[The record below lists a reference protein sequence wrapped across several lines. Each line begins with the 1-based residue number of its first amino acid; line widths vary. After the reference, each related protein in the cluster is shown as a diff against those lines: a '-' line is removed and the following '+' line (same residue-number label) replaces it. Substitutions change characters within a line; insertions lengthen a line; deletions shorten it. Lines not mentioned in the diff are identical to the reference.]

1 MKLLTRFDEV
11 EVGDYLLNYDR
22 LFVKGLILILK
33 VTEILEF
40 AEVFNADCLREITKN
55 HDEWIDVETSAQWGG
70 ELNFLLDEDEVLS
83 YVLMETI

>member
-11 EVGDYLLNYDR
+11 EVGDYLLYYDR

-55 HDEWIDVETSAQWGG
+55 HDEWIDVETSAQWV
-70 ELNFLLDEDEVLS
+70 ES
-83 YVLMETI
+83 